1 MPFLQRIFADLF
13 GLLTFQHSGV
23 PHWHDQGDEA
33 CPRNFALAD
42 RPKHAAARCD
52 ATRLHQGEISTVS
65 SGNEDA
71 QTHHLAKATATQTIE
86 GDKVGFATRPSAASI
101 SSGWWASG

>member
-33 CPRNFALAD
+33 CPRNFDLAD
-42 RPKHAAARCD
+42 RLSLPPHD
-52 ATRLHQGEISTVS
+52 ATQPVFTKEKSARS
-65 SGNEDA
+65 SENENA
-71 QTHHLAKATATQTIE
+71 QTHHLAKATATQNIE
-86 GDKVGFATRPSAASI
+86 GDKVGFATRRRQRL
-101 SSGWWASG
+101 